1 MLARN
6 PRMIFVG
13 ERDPRKHGVPFPSA
27 RRRGAGG
34 EVCGILVKSPGYRD
48 FIMHHSELRAS
59 LRKQPFQPFRMVLS
73 SGNTYDIRSPEWIL
87 VTGMTTY
94 VGIPG
99 EAGDGEILRH
109 LDNAHIVEVI
119 PLPEGAT
126 SKSA

>member
-1 MLARN
+1 
-6 PRMIFVG
+6 
-13 ERDPRKHGVPFPSA
+13 
-27 RRRGAGG
+27 
-34 EVCGILVKSPGYRD
+34 
-48 FIMHHSELRAS
+48 MHHSELRAS
-59 LRKQPFQPFRMVLS
+59 LRKQPFQPFRLILS

-109 LDNAHIVEVI
+109 IDNAHIVEVI
-119 PLPEGAT
+119 PLPEVAA